1 MGKERKKT
9 ALWIVFL
16 RGSIVALGIYLL
28 GVLLLALLVVRG
40 TLPESGTF
48 PILAVLCVIAVLCG
62 SLITVRKSPW
72 GKLPTALLTSVIF
85 GTTLTVVGVSFWREI
100 TGEGGILLLCAL
112 SGGVLA
118 ALLGSRKRKAG
129 KRVRK

>member
-16 RGSIVALGIYLL
+16 RGSIVALSIYLL

-40 TLPESGTF
+40 MLPESGTF